1 MRIIQWYS
9 ENLRYFGYLGIPKYH
24 QPKSFNERMD
34 PFFVMLVKECP
45 KIETFVIRE
54 KVSTSTVLLVA
65 EQCKSLKKYY
75 VRRNAVILKCDWPC
89 NPIWEDDY
97 FNWLKKSSRSYEE
110 TENEVSRILGFRWK
124 MLSDKEFVGLS
135 PPLYTL
141 AIGIEK
147 RQSCPTDPPT
157 STPRFTSVPRL
168 TSTKVPKRPLNAKL
182 NIWNGRTGL
191 SAMSSID
198 DFLGSLLTVAA
209 KAGRIAKA
217 CREDEH
223 LLSLLVQEKKESEK
237 NPRFLHDFK
246 TLADVLVQEVI
257 KYHVSSKF
265 PELKGHIYG
274 EETNE
279 FSNGESSIIV
289 EVKETE
295 IETTALLNQVLDDE
309 QAANALAK
317 VIHNDEDFEEV
328 ANNLSISQ
336 LPEELGIWID
346 PIDSTSEYIQGR
358 TGEDSGLVRTGLPC
372 VTVLIGVFDR
382 LTGAPLVG
390 VVNQPFAEK
399 DDGWTSKYFYGVN
412 LQDLNV
418 THPPS
423 FLPSNE
429 KLVAVSS
436 SEDADIK
443 EILSDNGYTPVE
455 IAGAG
460 YKLLKIIT
468 GEVCAYVLSKPTTF
482 LWDTCACNAILEAQG
497 GGIINYSTLEPVR
510 YRAGQGVKECCNDGG
525 IIAYRNDEIINHL
538 IQILNLVK

>member
-1 MRIIQWYS
+1 
-9 ENLRYFGYLGIPKYH
+9 
-24 QPKSFNERMD
+24 
-34 PFFVMLVKECP
+34 
-45 KIETFVIRE
+45 
-54 KVSTSTVLLVA
+54 
-65 EQCKSLKKYY
+65 
-75 VRRNAVILKCDWPC
+75 
-89 NPIWEDDY
+89 
-97 FNWLKKSSRSYEE
+97 
-110 TENEVSRILGFRWK
+110 
-124 MLSDKEFVGLS
+124 
-135 PPLYTL
+135 
-141 AIGIEK
+141 
-147 RQSCPTDPPT
+147 
-157 STPRFTSVPRL
+157 
-168 TSTKVPKRPLNAKL
+168 
-182 NIWNGRTGL
+182 
-191 SAMSSID
+191 MSSEH
-198 DFLGSLLTVAA
+198 DFLGSLLAVAA

-223 LLSLLVQEKKESEK
+223 LLSLLVQEKKENEK

-257 KYHVSSKF
+257 KYHISSKF

-279 FSNGESSIIV
+279 FSNDEGSIIV
-289 EVKETE
+289 EVKDTE
-295 IETTALLNQVLDDE
+295 LETTTLLNQVLDDE
-309 QAANALAK
+309 RAATALAK
-317 VIHNDEDFEEV
+317 VIHNDNEDVEEV
-328 ANNLSISQ
+328 ANHLSISQ

-358 TGEDSGLVRTGLPC
+358 TGQDNGLVRTGLPC

-382 LTGAPLVG
+382 QTGAPLVG

-418 THPPS
+418 SHPP
-423 FLPSNE
+423 LTPTPNE

-443 EILSDNGYTPVE
+443 ELLSGNGYTPIE
-455 IAGAG
+455 LAGAG

-497 GGIINYSTLEPVR
+497 GGIINYSTLEPLR